1 MGFAEARRLELW
13 MTYVRWFGVVF
24 GAVAVGMQPT
34 YPTPGIEQSAWVFL
48 IFLGLGNLAI
58 WGTLARIK
66 HERDLARLGAA
77 TFAFDTL
84 VVMALVWIFAFEDP
98 YVTWA
103 VLLVLPLEGAL
114 RYQLYGAL
122 GAAAAIAVFFV
133 PQSLRVATLHNADF
147 DLTTY
152 TFVTGLAILVAGVAG
167 TMAENWRRQHEAFM
181 LQSLKLS
188 EVDRLKDRFLAVT
201 SHEIRGPLT
210 AIIAGVDTVLKR
222 DDRLRPDQRINL
234 LEMVSTQGHQLAR
247 LVDDLLL
254 TSEVQERQIALYPEW
269 TELDLIIDQAVEG
282 AAGKRR
288 SHQLEIFAEPLR
300 CLLDQPRVT
309 QIIRN
314 LVENAYKYTPDRTRV
329 AVAARGNSGGVVIEV
344 HDDGEGIPPE
354 RRDQLFEAFH
364 RIEETAA
371 GQDGVGLGLYI
382 VSQLVA
388 AMGGR
393 IDLASSSKGTTF
405 AISLPC
411 PTMALESQLLEVVG
425 QDGEDTAQS
434 V

>member
-1 MGFAEARRLELW
+1 MGFGDARRLELW

-24 GAVAVGMQPT
+24 GAVAVGIQPV
-34 YPTPGIEQSAWVFL
+34 YPGPATEQTAWVFL
-48 IFLGLGNLAI
+48 VFLGLGNLAI
-58 WGTLARIK
+58 WGALARIQQ
-66 HERDLARLGAA
+66 ERDLARLGAA
-77 TFAFDTL
+77 TFAFDAL
-84 VVMALVWIFAFEDP
+84 VIMGLVWIFAFEQP

-103 VLLVLPLEGAL
+103 VLFILPLEGAL

-133 PQSLRVATLHNADF
+133 PQSMRVAHLHQADF

-152 TFVTGLAILVAGVAG
+152 IFVTGLAILVAGVAG
-167 TMAENWRRQHEAFM
+167 TMAENWRRQHEAFVH
-181 LQSLKLS
+181 QSLKLA

-222 DDRLRPDQRINL
+222 NDRLRPEQRTNL
-234 LEMVSTQGHQLAR
+234 LEMVSMQGHQLAR

-254 TSEVQERQIALYPEW
+254 TSELQERQVAVYPEW
-269 TELDLIIDQAVEG
+269 MELDSIIDQAVEG

-288 SHQLEIFAEPLR
+288 SHQLEIFVEPLR
-300 CLLDQPRVT
+300 CLLDQARVT
-309 QIIRN
+309 QIVRN

-329 AVAARGNSGGVVIEV
+329 AVTARGISSGVVIEV

-354 RRDQLFEAFH
+354 RRDLLFEAFH

-371 GQDGVGLGLYI
+371 GQDGVGLGLYV

-405 AISLPC
+405 AISVPC
-411 PTMALESQLLEVVG
+411 PTMALESPRLEVVSRE
-425 QDGEDTAQS
+425 GEGTA
-434 V
+434 